1 MLKNYKSSTKA
12 CVENYTFDR
21 LYRPALRVESN
32 CGRKNSKYIYISWN
46 VVFFDENIK
55 RIDSHSVYNKV
66 LRKEYIEMNKFLK
79 NCTSTPTP
87 TTFSIFYGIRYDQF
101 GFGSKLVNKKR
112 IWYKIK

>member
-12 CVENYTFDR
+12 VVENYTF
-21 LYRPALRVESN
+21 ESN

-46 VVFFDENIK
+46 VVFLDENIK
-55 RIDSHSVYNKV
+55 IIDSHSVYNKV

-87 TTFSIFYGIRYDQF
+87 NTFSIFYGIRYDQF

-112 IWYKIK
+112 IWYKINPSK